1 MEIICWCAVVEKEPA
16 ENNIWKGYS
25 LVKGRGLKY
34 INFLKGIQLDFIC
47 TKMKLMKNKKI
58 FAANILRTVLVLQT
72 TTNFYAEGQ
81 QELCPFYM

>member
-1 MEIICWCAVVEKEPA
+1 M
-16 ENNIWKGYS
+16 
-25 LVKGRGLKY
+25 
-34 INFLKGIQLDFIC
+34 NFLKGIQLDFIC